1 MLPERLRYLAVE
13 GPIGAGKTSLARA
26 ISARLRARL
35 LLEQPEA
42 NPFLARFY
50 EDPERHA
57 LATQLFFLFQRVNQV
72 SELNQQD
79 LFSGRAVADF
89 ILDKD
94 ALFAQLTLADQELA
108 LYRGIHGHLVP
119 RVPAPDLV
127 IYLQASPETLVERVR
142 RRGVGYESGLTED
155 YLTRVAEAY
164 SRFFHRYDAAPVL
177 IVNSDHL
184 NFVDERGDLDL
195 LLAQVGEMRGSRAF
209 FNLGD

>member
-26 ISARLRARL
+26 IAARLHARL
-35 LLEQPEA
+35 MLEQPES

-50 EDPERHA
+50 QDPERHA
-57 LATQLFFLFQRVNQV
+57 LATQLFFLFQRVSQV
-72 SELNQQD
+72 SELNQRD

-94 ALFAQLTLADQELA
+94 ALFAQLTLADEELT
-108 LYRGIHGHLVP
+108 LYRGIHTHLAP

-127 IYLQASPETLVERVR
+127 IYLQASPENLMERVR
-142 RRGVGYESGLTED
+142 RRGIGYETGLTED
-155 YLTRVAEAY
+155 YLGRVADAY
-164 SRFFHRYDAAPVL
+164 SRFFHCYDAAPVL

-184 NFVDERGDLDL
+184 DFVNERADLDL
-195 LLAQVGEMRGSRAF
+195 LLAQVAEMRGSRAF

>member
-1 MLPERLRYLAVE
+1 MLPERFRYLAVE

-26 ISARLRARL
+26 IAARLRAQL
-35 LLEQPEA
+35 MLEQPEA

-72 SELNQQD
+72 SELKQQQ
-79 LFSGRAVADF
+79 LLAARAVADF

-94 ALFAQLTLADQELA
+94 TLFAQLTLADEELA
-108 LYRGIHGHLVP
+108 LYRGIHAHLVP

-127 IYLQASPETLVERVR
+127 IYLQASPETLLERVR
-142 RRGVGYESGLTED
+142 RRGIAYESGLTED
-155 YLTRVAEAY
+155 YLWRVADAY
-164 SRFFHRYDAAPVL
+164 SRFFHHYDGAPVL

-184 NFVDERGDLDL
+184 DFVNERADLDL